1 MTAFTFIFICGGELF
16 SSNCAYM
23 AAAWWEGR
31 ATALDCIRHWVVSWS
46 GNFAGTIV
54 IVGLMAA
61 SEMFQG
67 MDGFTMI
74 LVARKTHRS
83 FGACVVLGLL
93 CNWLLC
99 IAVWLAI
106 AAQDAPGRIIGVW

>member
-1 MTAFTFIFICGGELF
+1 LIA
-16 SSNCAYM
+16 SSADRCQSNHTLP
-23 AAAWWEGR
+23 EKHR
-31 ATALDCIRHWVVSWS
+31 VTHEQSP
-46 GNFAGTIV
+46 T
-54 IVGLMAA
+54 
-61 SEMFQG
+61 Q
-67 MDGFTMI
+67 
-74 LVARKTHRS
+74 THRS